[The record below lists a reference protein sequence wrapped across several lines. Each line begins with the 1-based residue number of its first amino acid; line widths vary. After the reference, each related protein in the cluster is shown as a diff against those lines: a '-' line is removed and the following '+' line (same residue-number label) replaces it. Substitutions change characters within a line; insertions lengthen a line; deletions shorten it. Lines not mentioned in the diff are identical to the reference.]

1 MQLRSAVQRL
11 ERTSVIED
19 DLHGGRVRRHPS
31 TRAGE
36 GAAGELSNRRTQ
48 REELPCGRTIATA
61 LVVGYVTRR
70 LHANM
75 QQQQQQ
81 QQSAAGERD
90 AARCDWSERNLSQ
103 PKRAKLLWQGAKAS
117 AVDAASA
124 FGTNRWDAAQF
135 SSAAERER
143 FLRLMGA
150 GKGASS
156 GPAGGGG
163 AGGEGVALSAP
174 AQQQVMAQME
184 HQHARGRQQQGSS
197 RGLGS

>member
-1 MQLRSAVQRL
+1 
-11 ERTSVIED
+11 
-19 DLHGGRVRRHPS
+19 
-31 TRAGE
+31 
-36 GAAGELSNRRTQ
+36 
-48 REELPCGRTIATA
+48 
-61 LVVGYVTRR
+61 
-70 LHANM
+70 M

-156 GPAGGGG
+156 GPAGG
-163 AGGEGVALSAP
+163 EGVALSAP